1 MDRQSLGQSVIEYT
15 RMLTPI
21 ADMAV
26 LLDMSE
32 SALRDILSS
41 PDDEIAKAFRRTK
54 AEVALDIRRR
64 DIEMAAAGSP
74 TAAVAVSNHLAKLLT
89 DD

>member
-1 MDRQSLGQSVIEYT
+1 MDRQSLRQSVIEYT

-74 TAAVAVSNHLAKLLT
+74 TAAVTGSNHLAKLLT

>member
-1 MDRQSLGQSVIEYT
+1 MDRESLKQTIIEYT

-26 LLDMSE
+26 LLGMPE
-32 SALRDILSS
+32 SDLRELLSNPEDDI
-41 PDDEIAKAFRRTK
+41 AMAFRKTR
-54 AEVALDIRRR
+54 AEVSLDIRKR

-74 TAAVAVSNHLAKLLT
+74 TAAVTVSNHLAKLLS

>member
-1 MDRQSLGQSVIEYT
+1 MDRESLRQSIIEYT

-26 LLDMSE
+26 LLDMHE
-32 SALRDILSS
+32 SDLRDILSD
-41 PDDEIAKAFRRTK
+41 PGDDVAKAFRRTK
-54 AEVALDIRRR
+54 AEVALDIRKR

-74 TAAVAVSNHLAKLLT
+74 TAAVTVSNHLAKLLT

>member
-1 MDRQSLGQSVIEYT
+1 MDRNELRNQVVELT
-15 RMLTPI
+15 RLLTPV

-26 LLDMSE
+26 LLDMHE
-32 SALRDILSS
+32 SDLRNILAEPTDDI
-41 PDDEIAKAFRRTK
+41 AMAYRRTR
-54 AEVALDIRRR
+54 AEVSLDIRKR

-74 TAAVAVSNHLAKLLT
+74 TAAENLSRHLAKLLQ

>member
-1 MDRQSLGQSVIEYT
+1 MDRQSLKQSIIEYT

-26 LLDMSE
+26 LLDMPESE
-32 SALRDILSS
+32 LRDILSN
-41 PDDEIAKAFRRTK
+41 PDDDIAKAFRRTK
-54 AEVALDIRRR
+54 AEVALDIRKR

-74 TAAVAVSNHLAKLLT
+74 TAVVTVSNHLAKLLS
-89 DD
+89 DE

>member
-1 MDRQSLGQSVIEYT
+1 MDRQSLRQSVIEYT

-26 LLDMSE
+26 LLDMHE
-32 SALRDILSS
+32 SDLRDILSS
-41 PDDEIAKAFRRTK
+41 PDDDIAKAFRSTK
-54 AEVALDIRRR
+54 AEVALDIRKR

-74 TAAVAVSNHLAKLLT
+74 TAAVTVSNHLAKLLN
-89 DD
+89 DE

>member
-1 MDRQSLGQSVIEYT
+1 MDRQSLRQSIIEYT

-26 LLDMSE
+26 LLDIPE
-32 SALRDILSS
+32 SDLRDILSS
-41 PDDEIAKAFRRTK
+41 PDDDIAKAFRKTK
-54 AEVALDIRRR
+54 AEVALDIRKR

-74 TAAVAVSNHLAKLLT
+74 TAAVTVSNHLAKLLN
-89 DD
+89 DE

>member
-1 MDRQSLGQSVIEYT
+1 MDRESLRQSIIEYT

-26 LLDMSE
+26 LLDMHE
-32 SALRDILSS
+32 SDLRDILSS
-41 PDDEIAKAFRRTK
+41 PDDDIAKAFRRTK

-74 TAAVAVSNHLAKLLT
+74 TAAVTVSNHLAKLLT

>member
-1 MDRQSLGQSVIEYT
+1 MDRKSLRQAIVEYT

-26 LLDMSE
+26 LLDMPE
-32 SALRDILSS
+32 SDLRTLLSN
-41 PDDEIAKAFRRTK
+41 PDDDIAKAFRRTK
-54 AEVALDIRRR
+54 AEVALDIRKR

-74 TAAVAVSNHLAKLLT
+74 TAAVTVSNHLAKILS

>member
-1 MDRQSLGQSVIEYT
+1 MDRESLRQSVIEYT

-26 LLDMSE
+26 LLDMHE
-32 SALRDILSS
+32 SDLRDILSD
-41 PDDEIAKAFRRTK
+41 PDDDIAKAFRRTK
-54 AEVALDIRRR
+54 AEVALSVRKR

-74 TAAVAVSNHLAKLLT
+74 TAAVTVSNHLAKLLT